1 MWYTF
6 LLWLFWAVLVFGHRD
21 YPSKKLRKNK
31 VWEDFYGRSG
41 GHTRTHLPRLQ
52 LNSTVSYCDGCTT
65 LPPKVHPPAPAPAS
79 TSCSLN
85 HSAAPPLCR
94 GLSTTHQQA
103 ADWLSSCF
111 GLLGWGHQGEV
122 SVTTCN
128 EICCEHFTE
137 AAAAY
142 RHKWSDVRRLQANP
156 AGNWQKR
163 AGQGAE
169 VSLSPRCYCAI

>member
-21 YPSKKLRKNK
+21 YPSKKLRKTTCGK
-31 VWEDFYGRSG
+31 TFMGVQED
-41 GHTRTHLPRLQ
+41 TRAHICQDYNSTPQLATVTVVPPSLLKSIHQHQHLPAL
-52 LNSTVSYCDGCTT
+52 
-65 LPPKVHPPAPAPAS
+65 HA
-79 TSCSLN
+79 
-85 HSAAPPLCR
+85 AAPPLCR

-103 ADWLSSCF
+103 AGWLSSCF

>member
-21 YPSKKLRKNK
+21 YPSKKLRKTK
-31 VWEDFYGRSG
+31 CGKTFMGVQED
-41 GHTRTHLPRLQ
+41 THLPRLQ

-103 ADWLSSCF
+103 AGWLSSCF

-137 AAAAY
+137 AAAAAAY